1 MYFISF
7 TLYHCKS
14 VFAYILMHDVDI
26 AIYLYFWNIL
36 ITNRQNCMERE
47 LTLFNWIFI
56 CICIKLKFYWQLLLF
71 TAGHLKLNF
80 FFFIKND
87 AYYIIPVHVSFTF
100 LFLLEIK
107 QGQKPLVW
115 GEPESSTKKSILTPW
130 KKMTSMV
137 RTSSNLS
144 STSSK
149 RAYKPTSR
157 RSTPNTPTKYERK
170 THNLI

>member
-1 MYFISF
+1 MHLYKIKILLTAFTFHSWALKIKLLFFSSRMMRIIS
-7 TLYHCKS
+7 
-14 VFAYILMHDVDI
+14 
-26 AIYLYFWNIL
+26 YLYML
-36 ITNRQNCMERE
+36 V
-47 LTLFNWIFI
+47 LH
-56 CICIKLKFYWQLLLF
+56 FY
-71 TAGHLKLNF
+71 
-80 FFFIKND
+80 
-87 AYYIIPVHVSFTF
+87 
-100 LFLLEIK
+100 FLLEIK

-170 THNLI
+170 THNSHLAVLKFSVEN